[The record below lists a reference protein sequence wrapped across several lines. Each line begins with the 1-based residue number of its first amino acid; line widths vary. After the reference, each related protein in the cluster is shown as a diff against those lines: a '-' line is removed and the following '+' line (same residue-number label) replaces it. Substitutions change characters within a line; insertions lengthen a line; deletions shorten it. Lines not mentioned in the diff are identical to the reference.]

1 MGDRK
6 SEGLGVELRRRKK
19 VDTTPIYFSSNTR
32 VLLAPWL
39 LLAGAPSGPR
49 AIERKTQA
57 KAWAK
62 LSWPFGP

>member
-32 VLLAPWL
+32 VLLAPGS
-39 LLAGAPSGPR
+39 LAPLSGCPFR
-49 AIERKTQA
+49 ASRDRTKN
-57 KAWAK
+57 
-62 LSWPFGP
+62 PG

>member
-32 VLLAPWL
+32 VLLTSGSWL
-39 LLAGAPSGPR
+39 LGS
-49 AIERKTQA
+49 
-57 KAWAK
+57 
-62 LSWPFGP
+62 S